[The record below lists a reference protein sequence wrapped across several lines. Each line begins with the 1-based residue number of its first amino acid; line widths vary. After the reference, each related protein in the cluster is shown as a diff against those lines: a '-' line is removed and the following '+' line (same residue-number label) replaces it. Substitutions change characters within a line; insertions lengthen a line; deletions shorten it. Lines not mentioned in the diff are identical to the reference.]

1 MIYIGNH
8 LSSSKGFE
16 AMGKAALKL
25 GANTFAFFYKK
36 STGRKGERN
45 RSGRCGTVT
54 FPDGGTSFLENWSH
68 MHHIR

>member
-25 GANTFAFFYKK
+25 GANTFAFFTRNPRGGKAK
-36 STGRKGERN
+36 EIDPADAERL
-45 RSGRCGTVT
+45 RS
-54 FPDGGTSFLENWSH
+54 
-68 MHHIR
+68 

>member
-25 GANTFAFFYKK
+25 VQIHLHFLQEIHGAER
-36 STGRKGERN
+36 RKRSIWQMRN
-45 RSGRCGTVT
+45 GYV
-54 FPDGGTSFLENWSH
+54 P
-68 MHHIR
+68 